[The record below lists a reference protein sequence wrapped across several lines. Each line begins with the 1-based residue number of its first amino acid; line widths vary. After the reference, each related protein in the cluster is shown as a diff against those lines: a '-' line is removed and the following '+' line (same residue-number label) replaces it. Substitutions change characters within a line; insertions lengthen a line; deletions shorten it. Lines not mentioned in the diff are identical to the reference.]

1 MQVRIACIGSLLSLA
16 MLPLAALADDDDGY
30 QGIVAL
36 VSAGVD
42 RPYPGERTDHSLA
55 PLVVGNWRNVYFEG
69 PRVTIGLHQG
79 DGWSFAALAQA
90 RLHQY
95 APGRRRSLDLGGVV
109 TVPVGRWYLQAG
121 AVRDVVG
128 AHGGIE
134 YEVRA
139 LTTWR
144 SGPWSLTPTLAVQR
158 QDDDLAGYY
167 FATGAMTNVSL
178 ETFASYALEGGWVMV
193 GSLRHVE
200 HGASGIG
207 ATRTWALGFGRT
219 F

>member
-1 MQVRIACIGSLLSLA
+1 MSAPAILLTLA
-16 MLPLAALADDDDGY
+16 MFESGFS
-30 QGIVAL
+30 GTVAL
-36 VSAGVD
+36 VSTGVD

-109 TVPVGRWYLQAG
+109 TVPVGEWYLQAG

-134 YEVRA
+134 YELRA
-139 LTTWR
+139 LRTWR
-144 SGPWSLTPTLAVQR
+144 SGRWSVTPALAVQR
-158 QDDDLAGYY
+158 QDDDLADYY
-167 FATGAMTNVSL
+167 FAAGAMTNVSL
-178 ETFASYALEGGWVMV
+178 DTYASYELEGGWVIV
-193 GSLRHVE
+193 GSLRHIE
-200 HGASGIG
+200 HGASGID
-207 ATRTWALGFGRT
+207 ATRTWAFGFGRS